1 MKKFGKRMMSLL
13 DLHGH
18 DDGSYIRLRKRRGKY
33 HRCRQPDSAAGTTQA
48 ASQGGEDASKSGV
61 PLAEP
66 VTMSLGLYQVPG
78 TDVTKTLTLTE
89 MEKKTNIK
97 WDYHP
102 FGEDI
107 KDKLP
112 LEFGSGEYKDV
123 VFRVGLSAMD
133 TICGTGRCDSF
144 ERPD

>member
-1 MKKFGKRMMSLL
+1 MSLSL
-13 DLHGH
+13 IHICGKKDAGNTT
-18 DDGSYIRLRKRRGKY
+18 DAGS
-33 HRCRQPDSAAGTTQA
+33 QTSAAGTTQA
-48 ASQGGEDASKSGV
+48 ASQGGEDASKEAAF

-112 LEFGSGEYKDV
+112 LEFGSGEYKDC
-123 VFRVGLSAMD
+123 LLYTS
-133 TICGTGRCDSF
+133 RCV
-144 ERPD
+144 